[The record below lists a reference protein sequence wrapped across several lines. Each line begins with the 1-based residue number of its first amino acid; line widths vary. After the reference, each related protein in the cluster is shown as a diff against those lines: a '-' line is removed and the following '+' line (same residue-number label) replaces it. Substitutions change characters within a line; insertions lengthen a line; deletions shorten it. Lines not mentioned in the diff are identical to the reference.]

1 MSNKNI
7 KLLLAVFVVLI
18 GLLAFKQYAPSLSQ
32 PTSAYAQKTKDVSA
46 KTVSAIEISNSSGSV
61 QLKKEG
67 DAWKVN
73 GKKADTAKVN
83 SLLSSLLPE
92 IAPEQIAQ
100 TDKRH
105 KELELTDDTATQ
117 IKLDNKLTLLTG
129 KTAGSG
135 IYTRFDN
142 DPAVYL
148 LKNNPSVTSTV
159 SEWYDK
165 TILAFDQTKATKITF
180 REGNSITILTK
191 EGDKWK
197 GGSKNEE
204 VGKDKVDPILSQ
216 ISSLTAQS
224 LYDAAGGNTYPKQPN
239 LILTVEYDGKMETLE
254 FYKGASDYLV
264 KRQSDGEQFIVSEY
278 SISSLISA
286 PKEIL

>member
-7 KLLLAVFVVLI
+7 KLLLAVFIVLI
-18 GLLAFKQYAPSLSQ
+18 GLLVFKQYAPSLSQ
-32 PTSAYAQKTKDVSA
+32 PTSAYVQKTKDISA
-46 KTVSAIEISNSSGSV
+46 QTVSAIEISNPDGSV

-67 DAWKVN
+67 DVWKVN
-73 GKKADTAKVN
+73 GKKADTAKIN
-83 SLLSSLLPE
+83 SLLSSLLPTTS
-92 IAPEQIAQ
+92 PELIAQ

-105 KELELTDDTATQ
+105 KELELTDDLSTK

-129 KTAGSG
+129 KSAASG
-135 IYTRFDN
+135 VYTRFDS

-148 LKNNPSVTSTV
+148 LKSNPSVTSTV

-180 REGNSITILTK
+180 REGNSVTMLTK

-204 VGKDKVDPILSQ
+204 IGKDKMDPILYQ
-216 ISSLTAQS
+216 INSLTAQS
-224 LYDAAGGNTYPKQPN
+224 LYDAAGKSTYPKQTS
-239 LILTVEYDGKMETLE
+239 LIFTVEYDGKMETLE
-254 FYKGASDYLV
+254 FYKGASDYMV
-264 KRQSDGEQFIVSEY
+264 KRASDGEQFIVNEY
-278 SISSLISA
+278 SISSVISA

>member
-18 GLLAFKQYAPSLSQ
+18 GLLAFKQYAPLLSQ
-32 PTSAYAQKTKDVSA
+32 PTSAYAQKTKDISA
-46 KTVSAIEISNSSGSV
+46 QTVSAIEISNSSGSV
-61 QLKKEG
+61 QLKKER
-67 DAWKVN
+67 DTWKVN
-73 GKKADTAKVN
+73 GKKADTAKIN
-83 SLLSSLLPE
+83 SLLSSLLPAISPE
-92 IAPEQIAQ
+92 IIAQ

-105 KELELTDDTATQ
+105 KELELTDQLATK
-117 IKLDNKLTLLTG
+117 IKLDSKLTLLTG
-129 KTAGSG
+129 KSGGSG
-135 IYTRFDN
+135 VYARFDN

-180 REGNSITILTK
+180 REGNLVIILSK

-204 VGKDKVDPILSQ
+204 IGKDKVDPILSQ
-216 ISSLTAQS
+216 VSSLTAQS
-224 LYDAAGGNTYPKQPN
+224 LYDAAGGSTYPKQTN
-239 LILTVEYDGKMETLE
+239 LIFTVEYDGKMETLE

-278 SISSLISA
+278 SVSSLISA